1 MALVFCAREFTSH
14 LISKTPPGGTGA
26 EVRGAAGV
34 SGRFCR
40 PALVIQSHTT
50 QVFAR

>member
-1 MALVFCAREFTSH
+1 MALVFCARVFTSQ

-26 EVRGAAGV
+26 EVWGAAGV
-34 SGRFCR
+34 STRFCR

-50 QVFAR
+50 QDFVR